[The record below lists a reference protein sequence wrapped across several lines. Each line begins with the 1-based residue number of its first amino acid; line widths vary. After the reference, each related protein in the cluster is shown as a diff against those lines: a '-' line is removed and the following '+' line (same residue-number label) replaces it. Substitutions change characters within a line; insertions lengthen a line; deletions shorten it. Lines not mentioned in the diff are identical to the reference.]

1 MRIAKLETLHANA
14 GWRNFS
20 FLKLTTDEGLV
31 GWSEYVDNF
40 GVGGGVTALI
50 PRFAAVVTGMDPRE
64 VARIS
69 ASLHG
74 IMRLATGG
82 LGHQAIAAIEN
93 ACLDVKAKALG
104 APVYALFG
112 GPTRER
118 IKLYWSHCGSFRV
131 RHGEFFEKQLG
142 KPRVKTLDDLT
153 RLGREAVERGF
164 TAIKTNPLFFDGPE
178 PRMFDGGFNLGPR
191 LLDRNIDGSFIAAVK
206 DVLAAFRQGIGAQT
220 GLMIDLNFSE
230 RTEGFRRVAKA
241 IEPFDLTWL
250 EIDMHDPEGL
260 ALVRRSSATPIAS
273 LEGIHGLRAYRPFFE
288 QYAVDVAIID
298 PAWNG
303 VLESLRIA
311 TLADAYEVNVAPHN
325 FCGDLAS
332 LMSAHLCAA
341 IPNYRIMEFEV
352 DDVPWKSDFVTH
364 PPIVDK
370 GEMIVPTRP
379 GWGADINEE
388 AVRAH
393 PPLARRA

>member
-14 GWRNFS
+14 GWRDFS
-20 FLKLTTDEGLV
+20 FLKLTTDDGLV
-31 GWSEYVDNF
+31 GWSEYIDNF
-40 GVGGGVTALI
+40 GVGGVTQLI
-50 PRFAAVVTGMDPRE
+50 PRFAAVVIGMDPRE

-74 IMRLATGG
+74 ITRLATGG
-82 LGHQAIAAIEN
+82 LSNQAIAAIEN

-104 APVYALFG
+104 VPVYALFG

-131 RHGEFFEKQLG
+131 RHGAFFEKELG
-142 KPRVKTLDDLT
+142 RPRIRTLDDLT
-153 RLGREAVERGF
+153 DLGREALERGF

-191 LLDRNIDGSFIAAVK
+191 LLDRNIDGAFIAGVK
-206 DVLAAFRQGIGAQT
+206 DVLAAFRQGIGPRT

-230 RTEGFRRVAKA
+230 RTEGFRRIAKA

-260 ALVRRSSATPIAS
+260 ALVRRSSSTPIAS
-273 LEGIHGLRAYRPFFE
+273 LEAIYGLRNYRPFFE
-288 QYAVDVAIID
+288 HYAIDVAIID
-298 PAWNG
+298 TAWNG
-303 VLESLRIA
+303 FYESLHIA
-311 TLADAYEVNVAPHN
+311 TLADAYEVNIAPHN
-325 FCGDLAS
+325 FCGDLAT

-341 IPNYRIMEFEV
+341 IPNYRIMEYEV
-352 DDVPWKSDFVTH
+352 DDVPWKSDFLTH
-364 PPIVDK
+364 PPIIEK
-370 GEMIVPTRP
+370 GELVVPTGP
-379 GWGADINEE
+379 GWGTEINEE
-388 AVRAH
+388 ALRAH
-393 PPLARRA
+393 PPKTRRGT